1 MDFLVALSSGFL
13 LGCLHSFDVD
23 HVTAVSAFVANNP
36 GRRSAMKFG
45 LFWGLGHTTTLLVLG
60 LATVAF
66 KFAIPAVVQTFA
78 EAAVGIILVALG
90 VWTSAQ
96 FFRHRH
102 IHLHK
107 HTHDGVEH
115 THFHS
120 HNTERNHRHHHSM
133 FAIGA
138 THGLAGTAS
147 VMVII
152 PLTIARSLP
161 TAAAFL
167 ALFGLGTVLSMSLA
181 AALLGTAARALDR
194 SNVLSWVRLA
204 AGLSSIALGTAWI
217 GMNVL

>member
-1 MDFLVALSSGFL
+1 
-13 LGCLHSFDVD
+13 
-23 HVTAVSAFVANNP
+23 
-36 GRRSAMKFG
+36 
-45 LFWGLGHTTTLLVLG
+45 
-60 LATVAF
+60 
-66 KFAIPAVVQTFA
+66 
-78 EAAVGIILVALG
+78 
-90 VWTSAQ
+90 
-96 FFRHRH
+96 
-102 IHLHK
+102 
-107 HTHDGVEH
+107 
-115 THFHS
+115 
-120 HNTERNHRHHHSM
+120 M

>member
-23 HVTAVSAFVANNP
+23 HVAAVSAFVANNP
-36 GRRSAMKFG
+36 EKKSAMKFG
-45 LFWGLGHTTTLLVLG
+45 LFWGLGHTATLLTLG
-60 LATVAF
+60 LAAVAF
-66 KFAIPAVVQTFA
+66 KFVIPAVVQTFA
-78 EAAVGIILVALG
+78 EAVVGIILVALG
-90 VWTSAQ
+90 IWTMVQ

-115 THFHS
+115 AHFHS
-120 HNTERNHRHHHSM
+120 HSTEHSHRHHHSM

-147 VMVII
+147 VMVIV
-152 PLTIARSLP
+152 PLTIASSVP

-167 ALFGLGTVLSMSLA
+167 VLFGLGTVLSMSFA
-181 AALLGTAARALDR
+181 ATLLGTAARALER
-194 SNVLSWVRLA
+194 SNLFSWVRFV
-204 AGLSSIALGTAWI
+204 AGLSSILLGTIWI
-217 GMNVL
+217 GKTLF